1 MLDVFCQC
9 VTLLTVRTLPKF
21 HFFYVHLH
29 DVSIDPV
36 MQMLPLFTFAAPQLW
51 LQVVLFVA
59 GVVIVLWGAD
69 RLTDGAVGLA
79 ERVGVPQIVIG
90 LTIVSIGTSMPE
102 FFVSLMSAIN
112 GTPDLA
118 VGNVVGSNIF
128 NTAFIVGVAA
138 MICPIRILPATV
150 KKDMP
155 FAIVSSV
162 VLLAMCFDSSV
173 SRVDALLLLAMF
185 GMFMYIT
192 LKGARANFG
201 QGPDGCSVK
210 KRAMAVSRSVT
221 LLVVGLACL
230 VLGSNVFV
238 DNASAIAANLGM
250 SEALIGL
257 TIVACGTSLPELA
270 TTVVAARR
278 GNSGIAIGNVLG
290 SNVFNILMILGL
302 TGLVS
307 PMDIQGITS
316 VDLGALLLSI
326 VVLWLFSFTKYRVE
340 RWEGALLAAGFLGYM
355 AYLVSQAA

>member
-1 MLDVFCQC
+1 
-9 VTLLTVRTLPKF
+9 
-21 HFFYVHLH
+21 
-29 DVSIDPV
+29 
-36 MQMLPLFTFAAPQLW
+36 MQMLPLFTFAASQLW

-59 GVVIVLWGAD
+59 GIVIVLWGAD

-79 ERVGVPQIVIG
+79 ERMGVPQIVIG

-128 NTAFIVGVAA
+128 NTALIVGIAA
-138 MICPIRILPATV
+138 MICPIHILPATV

-155 FAIVSSV
+155 FTIIASV
-162 VLLAMCFDSSV
+162 VLLVMCFDSSI
-173 SRVDALLLLAMF
+173 SRIDALLLFAMF
-185 GMFMYIT
+185 AMFMYIT

-201 QGPDGCSVK
+201 QGSDGGSVK
-210 KRAMAVSRSVT
+210 KRPMAVSRSVT
-221 LLVVGLACL
+221 FLVVGLACL

-302 TGLVS
+302 TGIIS

-340 RWEGALLAAGFLGYM
+340 RWEGALLTIGFWGYM